1 MYLNIIEY
9 KVKKSLLNAD
19 RYKILVFEKNQKKY

>member
-9 KVKKSLLNAD
+9 KLKKRLLNAD
-19 RYKILVFEKNQKKY
+19 RYKILAFEKNKKKY